1 MSEKHHL
8 LALLRHARA
17 EPEQSPESDRERP
30 LSLYG
35 MTSARK
41 LSHWLKANNLYFDRA
56 LVSAAQR
63 TRETADLALDGSF
76 VAERMDLP
84 ELYHTDMPGLWR
96 ALSTHGAERTLVV
109 GHNPTMH
116 QACTWLAKRPHAWEN
131 HLALSLPPGGFA
143 LFSLSQPISGTPLP
157 ASAELLMFTTV
168 DQLENS

>member
-1 MSEKHHL
+1 GAEERDAQEHRPQHRGDL
-8 LALLRHARA
+8 DDHGVVQAQQPGERRGEHEHAA
-17 EPEQSPESDRERP
+17 GEDPD
-30 LSLYG
+30 
-35 MTSARK
+35 
-41 LSHWLKANNLYFDRA
+41 
-56 LVSAAQR
+56 
-63 TRETADLALDGSF
+63 DLALDGSF

-96 ALSTHGAERTLVV
+96 ALSTHGAARTLVV